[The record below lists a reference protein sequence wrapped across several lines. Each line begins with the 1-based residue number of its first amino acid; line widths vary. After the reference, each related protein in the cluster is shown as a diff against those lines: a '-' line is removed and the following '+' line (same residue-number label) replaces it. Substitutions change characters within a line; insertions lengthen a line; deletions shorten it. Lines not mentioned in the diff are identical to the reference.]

1 MSNAEL
7 IYEEVKTLPENRV
20 AQVLDFVKHIKQ
32 EEATQDESTNNDC
45 IYGEDC
51 PLHAENPPFNAKVL
65 AAIAEGDAIFKGEK
79 PAKWYTS
86 LEEARED
93 LGV

>member
-1 MSNAEL
+1 MIA
-7 IYEEVKTLPENRV
+7 VKPETAV
-20 AQVLDFVKHIKQ
+20 
-32 EEATQDESTNNDC
+32 DECLN
-45 IYGEDC
+45 GDC

-79 PAKWYTS
+79 PAKWYNS

>member
-1 MSNAEL
+1 M
-7 IYEEVKTLPENRV
+7 ITVPET
-20 AQVLDFVKHIKQ
+20 
-32 EEATQDESTNNDC
+32 ETATEC

-65 AAIAEGDAIFKGEK
+65 AAIEESKAIMRGDI
-79 PAKWYTS
+79 PAKWYKS
-86 LEEARED
+86 LEEARKD

>member
-1 MSNAEL
+1 MVA
-7 IYEEVKTLPENRV
+7 VKNEIET
-20 AQVLDFVKHIKQ
+20 
-32 EEATQDESTNNDC
+32 ATEC
-45 IYGEDC
+45 VYGEDC
-51 PLHAENPPFNAKVL
+51 PLHAENPPFNATVL
-65 AAIAEGDAIFKGEK
+65 AAIAEGDAIFNGEK

>member
-1 MSNAEL
+1 MVAVESKAETAV
-7 IYEEVKTLPENRV
+7 E
-20 AQVLDFVKHIKQ
+20 
-32 EEATQDESTNNDC
+32 C
-45 IYGEDC
+45 IYGDDC

-65 AAIAEGDAIFKGEK
+65 AAIAEGDAIFNGEK

-93 LGV
+93 LGL

>member
-1 MSNAEL
+1 M
-7 IYEEVKTLPENRV
+7 IT
-20 AQVLDFVKHIKQ
+20 
-32 EEATQDESTNNDC
+32 ATETETATEC

-65 AAIAEGDAIFKGEK
+65 AAIAEGNAIFNGEK

-93 LGV
+93 LSV

>member
-1 MSNAEL
+1 MG
-7 IYEEVKTLPENRV
+7 KTET
-20 AQVLDFVKHIKQ
+20 
-32 EEATQDESTNNDC
+32 ESATEYIHGKDC
-45 IYGEDC
+45 S
-51 PLHAENPPFNAKVL
+51 LHAENPPFNAKVL

-86 LEEARED
+86 LEDARKD

>member
-1 MSNAEL
+1 MIAVKNETETT
-7 IYEEVKTLPENRV
+7 EEC
-20 AQVLDFVKHIKQ
+20 A
-32 EEATQDESTNNDC
+32 
-45 IYGEDC
+45 YEDC

-65 AAIAEGDAIFKGEK
+65 AAIAEGDAIFNGEK
-79 PAKWYTS
+79 QAKWYTS

>member
-1 MSNAEL
+1 MRLLSSHKMVIVMTKEFFMIA
-7 IYEEVKTLPENRV
+7 IKPESETTV
-20 AQVLDFVKHIKQ
+20 
-32 EEATQDESTNNDC
+32 DC
-45 IYGEDC
+45 TYGDC
-51 PLHAENPPFNAKVL
+51 PLHAENPSFNAKVL

-86 LEEARED
+86 LEEARQD